1 MATAR
6 LKMEDTC
13 NLCNVIEII
22 FPKKSNQD
30 RKKRFFGPFKLQT
43 TLAQL
48 CKDTYAYLCRH
59 PNTSIVK
66 GKN

>member
-1 MATAR
+1 
-6 LKMEDTC
+6 MEDTC
-13 NLCNVIEII
+13 NLCNVIEI
-22 FPKKSNQD
+22 FSPKKVTKIE
-30 RKKRFFGPFKLQT
+30 RRGLFGPFKLQT

-48 CKDTYAYLCRH
+48 CKDTSAYLCRH